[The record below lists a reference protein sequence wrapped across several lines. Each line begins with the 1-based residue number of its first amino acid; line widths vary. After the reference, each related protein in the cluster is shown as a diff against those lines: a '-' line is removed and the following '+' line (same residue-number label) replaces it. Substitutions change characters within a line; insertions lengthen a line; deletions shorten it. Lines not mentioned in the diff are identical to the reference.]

1 MKPQA
6 RLTIDGLAA
15 GGELMG
21 RVLSINVTDK
31 DGAGADTCKISL
43 NNWPPA
49 SVPRKGAKIS
59 IWLGYAGQQ
68 LAFMGTFVVDTV
80 EVALFPHTMSITGK
94 SADFREKMKENKERH
109 WDNTSVADI
118 VADIAAD
125 HGLVAKVADEVGAH
139 VYSWFGQQ
147 DESDIHVLRRLEQRL
162 GGLFSVKDGNLVLAK
177 RGAGANAGGEQ
188 LTGLLV
194 TKANLIEGT
203 AKVKYGDR
211 AEYGEVAAYHQD
223 KGKAERVEVRMPSSA
238 SAAALYRLGEP
249 FADAAEAEVA
259 AKSKAEDLKRQAVSF
274 SCSIIGTP
282 SARAGA
288 PIGFDVGYPD
298 VDQVDFIIETAKHD
312 FSKSGYKTA
321 LDGKLK
327 T

>member
-15 GGELMG
+15 GGDLMD

-31 DGAGADTCKISL
+31 EGAGADTCKISL

-49 SVPRKGAKIS
+49 SVPRKGAKIR
-59 IWLGYAGQQ
+59 IWLGYAGHQ

-80 EVALFPHTMSITGK
+80 EVVLFPHTMSITGK

-109 WDNTSVADI
+109 WDETSVADI
-118 VADIAAD
+118 VAAIAAD
-125 HGLVAKVADEVGAH
+125 HGLSAKVDEAVGKH
-139 VYSWFGQQ
+139 IYSWFGQQ
-147 DESDIHVLRRLEQRL
+147 DESDIHVLRRLEQRH
-162 GGLFSVKDGNLVLAK
+162 GGLFSVKDANLILAK
-177 RGAGANAGGEQ
+177 RGAGANTSGEQ
-188 LTGLLV
+188 LTCLLV
-194 TKANLIEGT
+194 TKANLIGPL
-203 AKVKYGDR
+203 KVKYGDR
-211 AEYGEVAAYHQD
+211 AEYSEVAAYHQD

-238 SAAALYRLGEP
+238 SAVALYRLGEP
-249 FADAAEAEVA
+249 FADAAEAKAA

-274 SCSIIGTP
+274 SCPIIGTP

-288 PIGFDVGYPD
+288 PIGFSVGYPD
-298 VDQVDFIIETAKHD
+298 VDQVAFIIETAKHD
-312 FSKSGYKTA
+312 YSKSGYRTA